1 VHAEKSTAKNKTLDG
16 KWVPL
21 VKMIKRWNRSSGSPI
36 KPSFL
41 IEVMAHD
48 LVNAPFSSYPREVQS
63 FFAAVPTVLR
73 GPWPDPAGFGPPVSD
88 QMTPDLA
95 AKAIAALRQAEKKTS
110 LAMRRAAEGNQGEAL
125 ALWAEIMGRYFPT
138 S

>member
-1 VHAEKSTAKNKTLDG
+1 
-16 KWVPL
+16 
-21 VKMIKRWNRSSGSPI
+21 M
-36 KPSFL
+36 
-41 IEVMAHD
+41 
-48 LVNAPFSSYPREVQS
+48 QS
-63 FFAAVPTVLR
+63 FFAAVPAVLR

-88 QMTPDLA
+88 QMTLDLV
-95 AKAIAALRQAEKKTS
+95 AKAIAALRQAEKKAS